1 MILDTKERMVTQQNL
16 EDANRVPIHTS
27 IINSKDGSLE
37 ESILKV
43 LEPFG
48 GLSRYI
54 SKTDT
59 VLLKPNFNTGD
70 PFPASTA
77 PDFLVTIV
85 NLVVKYS
92 SDIKII
98 ESSTIR
104 ANTRN
109 IFKNIMKDKL
119 SDFDIPIITEK
130 EFKYKSIDL
139 KSIGGKYL
147 KSVKFPKILF
157 EPNVKI
163 ILLPCIK
170 THFVGEYTGALKLA
184 VGFMERKQR
193 MRMHISRK
201 VPEKVADMNLA
212 YQPNLIIMDARKTFV
227 TGGPASGKVECPNKI
242 LASTSRTDVDIE
254 GVKIIQSY
262 KENNKLQNKDPKD
275 VRTIKRALEIGIDYK
290 EGKTKN

>member
-1 MILDTKERMVTQQNL
+1 MIVTHGNKHSK
-16 EDANRVPIHTS
+16 VSSITTS
-27 IINSKDGSLE
+27 ADESLE
-37 ESILKV
+37 ESIIRV
-43 LEPFG
+43 MEPLG

-54 SKTDT
+54 SKDDT
-59 VLLKPNFNTGD
+59 ILLKPNFNTGD
-70 PFPASTA
+70 PFPASTD
-77 PDFLVTIV
+77 PDFLLAIV
-85 NLVVKYS
+85 NLVIRYS
-92 SDIKII
+92 SEIKIV
-98 ESSTIR
+98 ESSTLR

-109 IFKNIMKDKL
+109 IFKKL
-119 SDFDIPIITEK
+119 MTDRLNKYDIPIITEK

-139 KSIGGKYL
+139 KEIGGKYL

-201 VPEKVADMNLA
+201 VPEKVAEMNLA
-212 YQPNLIIMDARKTFV
+212 YHPRLIIMDARKTFV
-227 TGGPASGKVECPNKI
+227 TGGPASGKVEYPNKL
-242 LASTSRTDVDIE
+242 LAGTNRTDVDIE

-262 KENNKLQNKDPKD
+262 KQKNHLLNKDPYE
-275 VRTIKRALEIGIDYK
+275 VRTIKRALEIGID
-290 EGKTKN
+290 

>member
-1 MILDTKERMVTQQNL
+1 MILDAKEQVLTTPNL
-16 EDANRVPIHTS
+16 EKQDRVPNNISS
-27 IINSKDGSLE
+27 IDSADDSLE
-37 ESILKV
+37 ESIIKV
-43 LEPFG
+43 LEPLG

-54 SKTDT
+54 SKNDT

-70 PFPASTA
+70 PFPASTD
-77 PDFLVTIV
+77 PDFLVAVIK
-85 NLVVKYS
+85 LAAQYS
-92 SDIKII
+92 SEIKIV

-109 IFKNIMKDKL
+109 IFKNLMTDKL

-130 EFKYKSIDL
+130 EFNYKSIDL
-139 KSIGGKYL
+139 KSIGGRYL

-157 EPNVKI
+157 NQDVKI

-193 MRMHISRK
+193 IRMHISRK

-212 YQPNLIIMDARKTFV
+212 YKPHLIIMDARKTFV
-227 TGGPASGKVECPNKI
+227 TGGPASGKVETPNKL
-242 LASTSRTDVDIE
+242 LAGTSRTDVDIE

-262 KENNKLQNKDPKD
+262 KEKNHLLNRDPID
-275 VRTIKRALEIGIDYK
+275 VRTIKRALELGIV
-290 EGKTKN
+290 